1 MNVGLQPDLKKYGFP
16 DFIAINCE
24 TFLVRDAS
32 ATTGWR
38 KATNTDDGNEARAYW
53 MKTVILVEL
62 EMPFVGS
69 VVSKPNVFHLLK
81 EIVLVGEDDVMD
93 RDAVYYRHLLV
104 FGV

>member
-1 MNVGLQPDLKKYGFP
+1 MGLQPDLKKYGFP
-16 DFIAINCE
+16 DFIAVNCE

-53 MKTVILVEL
+53 IKTTFLVEL
-62 EMPFVGS
+62 KIPFVRS
-69 VVSKPNVFHLLK
+69 VVSKPDILHLLK
-81 EIVLVGEDDVMD
+81 EIVFVGEDDVMD
-93 RDAVYYRHLLV
+93 RDAVYYRHLLF